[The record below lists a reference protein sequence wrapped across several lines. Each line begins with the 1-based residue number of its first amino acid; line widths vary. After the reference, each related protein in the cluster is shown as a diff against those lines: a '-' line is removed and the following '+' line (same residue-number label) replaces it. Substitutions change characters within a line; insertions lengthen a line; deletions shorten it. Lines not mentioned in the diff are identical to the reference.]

1 MDKPVVVMWT
11 EELDKIAE
19 PAYAVIRAEELEEV
33 PVDYEICLECE
44 DFLVLG
50 LN

>member
-1 MDKPVVVMWT
+1 MWT

-19 PAYAVIRAEELEEV
+19 PAYVVIRAEELEEV
-33 PVDYEICLECE
+33 PIDYEICLECE

-50 LN
+50 LY